1 MRAYKQTTCCVSLTD
16 VSRHADRL
24 LTLTAELTAFSR
36 GTGCT
41 TDHGHNRSMWNAT
54 GSGNY
59 SVLTCCD
66 CGWSPPLETLSTTVT
81 SKQHIR
87 SPETHSTNYVSAHC
101 GFHKKDW
108 KTLLVQIQARL
119 RLHLQRDYKALT
131 TQFQSNLLTY
141 NALAVTIRMTKRTQR
156 DAKRAGGAKNFRPAS
171 DPLPGGAGRPKFN
184 QLEIVNTF
192 TYKPSSVRI
201 DAHNFEL

>member
-54 GSGNY
+54 WSGNY

-66 CGWSPPLETLSTTVT
+66 CGWSPPLETLSITVT

-87 SPETHSTNYVSAHC
+87 SPEMHSTNYVSAHC

-108 KTLLVQIQARL
+108 KTLLLSRFKQDWDYTYKEITRPWQHSFSQISW
-119 RLHLQRDYKALT
+119 LT
-131 TQFQSNLLTY
+131 THWQSQSEWQKGLREMQSMLAEPKIFAPPQIPFPGVRDGQNL
-141 NALAVTIRMTKRTQR
+141 ISWR
-156 DAKRAGGAKNFRPAS
+156 
-171 DPLPGGAGRPKFN
+171 
-184 QLEIVNTF
+184 
-192 TYKPSSVRI
+192 
-201 DAHNFEL
+201 